1 LVEGWNMN
9 WSFRLRAR
17 EWLSAAI
24 LLSLGLLGAQSA
36 AFAASPAPTEKAA
49 IAATIAETP
58 APQPGSAVAPSGE
71 QQPQSQIF
79 PASGSLLGQPPPRT
93 VSKASIGES
102 GEITLNFINAD
113 VKDVAKAVLGD
124 YLKLNYEIAANVQGP
139 VTIQTSR
146 PLPRTKVLAIL
157 DQTLR
162 LNGMA
167 IVLTNDVYKV
177 VAADDA
183 ARESMAV
190 NPVSSRHQR
199 VAGYGVEVAPVKY
212 ISALEMQKLLE
223 PLAPSKAIV
232 HVDTARN
239 VLLIEGTEQ
248 ERQTLLDDIALFDS
262 DWLAGMTFAL
272 YTPIYMDD
280 QELEKELTQIL
291 GGMNSPAANV
301 VRLVPIDR
309 LNAVLAISPQPR
321 YLEQLKAWVARLDRP
336 GQGTDKRIFVYAVQH
351 GRATDLAGTLAK
363 TLFGGAAA
371 AESSQSTASASTQNA
386 SVPSSSSSGSVPM
399 AAEGAPVSVG
409 QASVSGTSAG
419 GLAGIRINADETN
432 NALVILAT
440 PQQYARVQEAL
451 AQLDLAPLQVF
462 LEAAIAEV
470 TLGDKLQ
477 YGVQYFA
484 QSGSNQFVLSSSN
497 SSDIAPTF
505 PGFSYLFTTSNIK
518 IILDGLSTITHVE
531 VLSSPQLMVLNNQ
544 TATLQV
550 GDQVP
555 IITQQ
560 AVSTL
565 DQGAPIVNSV
575 QYQNTG
581 VILKVTP
588 RVNRSGEVMMDIS
601 QEVSDVTTTTSSSI
615 QSPTIQ
621 QRKIS
626 SSVAIQ
632 DGETVALGGLI
643 TRNLSQT
650 KSGIPFVQELPLVGE
665 LFRDTQNSQGKTE
678 LMVLIT
684 PHVVDNLQKARA
696 VTEELRRRLPNVQPL
711 FEDAR

>member
-1 LVEGWNMN
+1 MAGV
-9 WSFRLRAR
+9 WSAR
-17 EWLSAAI
+17 RSAI
-24 LLSLGLLGAQSA
+24 GLLA
-36 AFAASPAPTEKAA
+36 AMAVVSLAEMPPAASASSTVEERAA
-49 IAATIAETP
+49 IAAAIAEP
-58 APQPGSAVAPSGE
+58 AAAPKTLSNATNVAPGAE
-71 QQPQSQIF
+71 RHPQSQIF
-79 PASGSLLGQPPPRT
+79 PASGSLLGHAAPHRA
-93 VSKASIGES
+93 KAAVTETGD
-102 GEITLNFINAD
+102 ITLNFINAD

-146 PLPRTKVLAIL
+146 PLPRSKVLAIL

-167 IVLTNDVYKV
+167 IVMSNDVYKV
-177 VAADDA
+177 VTAEDA
-183 ARESMAV
+183 ARESTAI
-190 NPVSSRHQR
+190 NPIAAAHSRA
-199 VAGYGVEVAPVKY
+199 AGYGVEVVPIKY
-212 ISALEMQKLLE
+212 ISAAEMQKLLE

-262 DWLAGMTFAL
+262 DWLAGMSFAL
-272 YTPIYMDD
+272 YTPTYTDAE
-280 QELEKELTQIL
+280 ELVKELNEIM
-291 GGMNSPAANV
+291 GGMNSPISSV
-301 VRLVPIDR
+301 VRMVPIDR

-321 YLEQLKAWVARLDRP
+321 YLEQLKAWVERLDRP
-336 GQGTDKRIFVYAVQH
+336 GQGSDKRIYVYAVQH
-351 GRATDLAGTLAK
+351 GRAVDLAATLAR
-363 TLFGGAAA
+363 TFLGSGGEATPSASSSAPPPPPPGTPSGGTAAVPVNMA
-371 AESSQSTASASTQNA
+371 TESGPASAGVSFT
-386 SVPSSSSSGSVPM
+386 SGS
-399 AAEGAPVSVG
+399 
-409 QASVSGTSAG
+409 SAG

-440 PQQYARVQEAL
+440 PQQYARIQDAL
-451 AQLDLAPLQVF
+451 AQLDLQPMQVL

-484 QSGSNQFVLSSSN
+484 QSGNSQAVLSSGASAA
-497 SSDIAPTF
+497 IAPTY
-505 PGFSYLFTTSNIK
+505 PGFSYILSASNIK
-518 IILDGLSTITHVE
+518 IVLDELSTVTHVE

-560 AVSTL
+560 AVSTI
-565 DQGAPIVNSV
+565 DTNAPLVNTV

-615 QSPTIQ
+615 NSPTIEE
-621 QRKIS
+621 RKIA
-626 SSVAIQ
+626 SSVAVQ

-643 TRNLSQT
+643 SKTVSQT
-650 KSGIPFVQELPLVGE
+650 RAGIPFLSTLPVVGG
-665 LFRDTQNSQGKTE
+665 LFGNTDNSNSKTE
-678 LMVLIT
+678 LIVLIT
-684 PHVVDNLQKARA
+684 PHVVDNLQKART
-696 VTEELRRRLPNVQPL
+696 VTDELRHKLPSLQPL
-711 FEDAR
+711 LSSAY